1 MNFFVFITRKRKENS
16 TALLKANVKVEIC
29 CGNQQCD
36 LLETKKLKRKK
47 IFKTLK
53 VVVLGC
59 GVCPCGWGSVSV
71 L

>member
-1 MNFFVFITRKRKENS
+1 
-16 TALLKANVKVEIC
+16 VKVEIC

-59 GVCPCGWGSVSV
+59 GVYSCEGGCVSV